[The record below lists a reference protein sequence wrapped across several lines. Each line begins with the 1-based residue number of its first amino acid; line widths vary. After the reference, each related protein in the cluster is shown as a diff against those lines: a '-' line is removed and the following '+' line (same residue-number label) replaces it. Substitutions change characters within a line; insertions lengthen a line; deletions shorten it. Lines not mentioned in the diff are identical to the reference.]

1 MYSAY
6 DYPCQDVGVFHGS
19 LGVYCVYDQYVCT
32 TPLSMSEVA
41 AGPLVLNSLFFGCYL
56 VALNITTG
64 GSCTT
69 TSTVTV
75 HEALLDY
82 TLDSVSGH
90 GLLDALFC
98 ACMVL

>member
-1 MYSAY
+1 M
-6 DYPCQDVGVFHGS
+6 PCECRNSTIRPRIDFRFVGADS
-19 LGVYCVYDQYVCT
+19 RE
-32 TPLSMSEVA
+32 LS
-41 AGPLVLNSLFFGCYL
+41 
-56 VALNITTG
+56 
-64 GSCTT
+64 
-69 TSTVTV
+69 V